1 MTLFPQ
7 EFALRDEII
16 KVGRLLYERGLVV
29 GGDGN
34 ISARLDENHVLCT
47 PSGLCKGMMRADEL
61 VIIDMQGR
69 RADSPTPAN
78 KDLKPTSEMSMH
90 LEVYHRRPDVR
101 AVVHAHPPYTI
112 TLSIAEISL
121 AACMLP
127 EAIVNLGII
136 HTTPYTTP
144 ASPENAAAI
153 RDLIGG
159 HNAIVLQRHGSLT
172 VGQSP
177 LEAYFRTETLEQI
190 ARITY
195 LLKPLGG
202 GQPIPRPQLEKL
214 LEQRRALGYALPGEE
229 AEFFK
234 AG

>member
-7 EFALRDEII
+7 ESVLRAEIVE
-16 KVGRLLYERGLVV
+16 VGRLLYERGLVV

-34 ISARLDENHVLCT
+34 ISARLDENHILCT
-47 PSGLCKGMMRADEL
+47 PSGLCKGMMTTDEL
-61 VIIDMQGR
+61 VIIDRQGN
-69 RADSPTPAN
+69 RADIPTPAN
-78 KDLKPTSEMSMH
+78 KDLKPTSEMRMH
-90 LEVYHRRPDVR
+90 LEVYHRRPEVG

-121 AACMLP
+121 AECMLP
-127 EAIVNLGII
+127 EAVVNLGII
-136 HTTPYTTP
+136 RTAPYSTP

-153 RDLIGG
+153 QDLIGG
-159 HNAIVLQRHGSLT
+159 HNAIILQRHGSLT

-195 LLKPLGG
+195 LLNPLGG
-202 GQPIPRPQLEKL
+202 GQPIPPHQVEKL
-214 LEQRRALGYALPGEE
+214 LEQRRAQGYALPGEE